1 MILAFGVDHQG
12 ECLFSVVQSSFPTK
26 DMDVQSAAGSNN
38 VDEVVLCSW
47 SKRLTIATR
56 DDRPRHRLFA
66 WR

>member
-56 DDRPRHRLFA
+56 DD
-66 WR
+66 